1 MKVSLVRWILA
12 AALLPTALVAA
23 ARPAEITMRAVDEPE
38 FDGQIMT
45 YVTGPEGAPPVVLVH
60 GLSQNAAQDWQNV
73 MPALAEA
80 YRVIAVDLPG
90 FGRSTRGN
98 HRYSPDAM
106 ARALRTA
113 VRQIEPRPFT
123 LVGHSMGAAIS
134 LAYAHQFPGDLDQL
148 VLANLAGV
156 LHHTVTA
163 PLLTRLGGLA
173 YGGMNA
179 DEADWMAQLTRA
191 LLVEAG
197 RLGVNPAALIA
208 TPWLRQV
215 GLRGEPMAISALAL
229 VAHDFGP
236 ALRDVRTPTH
246 LIWGRDDAITP
257 LRIGEVAAALMPDAR
272 LTVLDGV
279 GHMPMFEDAA
289 AFNTALR
296 AALGGPSAPPQR
308 IWPMTTPT
316 RTDTT
321 RCDGEAGRHYRGDLG
336 HLELTDCHNVL
347 IENANLRSLVIRGG
361 SVRVRNS
368 HVHEGLTARN
378 ARVELTNG
386 NVIGAPPLTLDNV
399 ALDTAGTRFL
409 PLDDAM
415 VRNTGNVPLD
425 LHLSVVSR
433 QGLGDHE
440 QLLHDTVR
448 VRDRW

>member
-1 MKVSLVRWILA
+1 
-12 AALLPTALVAA
+12 
-23 ARPAEITMRAVDEPE
+23 
-38 FDGQIMT
+38 
-45 YVTGPEGAPPVVLVH
+45 
-60 GLSQNAAQDWQNV
+60 
-73 MPALAEA
+73 
-80 YRVIAVDLPG
+80 
-90 FGRSTRGN
+90 
-98 HRYSPDAM
+98 
-106 ARALRTA
+106 
-113 VRQIEPRPFT
+113 
-123 LVGHSMGAAIS
+123 
-134 LAYAHQFPGDLDQL
+134 

-163 PLLTRLGGLA
+163 PLLTRLGGRA
-173 YGGMNA
+173 YGGMDA
-179 DEADWMAQLTRA
+179 DEADWMGQLTRA
-191 LLVEAG
+191 LLIEAG
-197 RLGVNPAALIA
+197 QLGVNPAALIA
-208 TPWLRQV
+208 TPWLRQM

-279 GHMPMFEDAA
+279 GHMPMYEDTA
-289 AFNTALR
+289 AFN
-296 AALGGPSAPPQR
+296 AALLAAIDKTSSPSQPP
-308 IWPMTTPT
+308 WPMTTPS

-321 RCDGEAGRHYRGDLG
+321 RCDGETGRHYRGDLG
-336 HLELTDCHNVL
+336 HLELIDCQNVL

-361 SVRVRNS
+361 SVRVVNS
-368 HVHEGLTARN
+368 HVHEGLTARD

-399 ALDTAGTRFL
+399 ALDAAGTRFL
-409 PLDDAM
+409 PLDKAV
-415 VRNTGNVPLD
+415 VRNTGSVPLD

-433 QGLGDHE
+433 QGFGEHE